1 MLLSLAKW
9 ARSNPEAHFY
19 SSVDC
24 TENGNVSIAGQP
36 TRMQGIITIHSSM
49 RSCDPECMHFRDPL
63 HVR

>member
-24 TENGNVSIAGQP
+24 TENGYVSID
-36 TRMQGIITIHSSM
+36 GITPRVPIFDVN
-49 RSCDPECMHFRDPL
+49 CYE
-63 HVR
+63 